1 MSGEGRAAVAGH
13 LAVLREWSPVYQR
26 WWVHPGRAG
35 DGEVPPWSDA
45 DQARHDRLAA
55 ELDPDQLG
63 AAAHRLAAE
72 AAVTLQLAEAV
83 VAAGMDTG
91 IGVTA
96 EVGAAF
102 ADRCAEMTAGLR
114 AWAAELSSLARDLRY
129 AADQVAAWWAELACL
144 LRRSDGGG
152 GRGAYRSPGSAH
164 HDIDAADRSDPNS
177 GPDRAGNWPALDGLV
192 ERHGGMI
199 SVLRAAM
206 TSVESPDS
214 GYPPGAA
221 DGWCGD
227 RGRGAGWPC
236 APGVWEGGWPPPVPA
251 AVSGPAGP
259 EPLVVD
265 RAEQDRV
272 LAVWQPLPLV
282 PRPPGLVVP
291 GVAEPGAGP
300 LLPDTEAGRVGTDTG
315 VRIAQL
321 PDAPSA
327 AAIRPHR

>member
-1 MSGEGRAAVAGH
+1 MSGEGRAAVAGY

-26 WWVHPGRAG
+26 WWVHPGRVG
-35 DGEVPPWSDA
+35 DGAAPPWSDT
-45 DQARHDRLAA
+45 DQARHDRLVA
-55 ELDPDQLG
+55 ELDPDELV

-72 AAVTLQLAEAV
+72 AAVAVQLTEAV

-91 IGVTA
+91 VGVAA
-96 EVGAAF
+96 EVGAALT
-102 ADRCAEMTAGLR
+102 DRCAEVAAELR
-114 AWAAELSSLARDLRY
+114 ARAADLSSLALDLRF
-129 AADQVAAWWAELACL
+129 AADRMAAWWAELASL

-152 GRGAYRSPGSAH
+152 GRGAYGSPGSAH
-164 HDIDAADRSDPNS
+164 RDIDAADRSDPDPE
-177 GPDRAGNWPALDGLV
+177 PDQARRWPALDGLV

-206 TSVESPDS
+206 TSAEFPDYR
-214 GYPPGAA
+214 YPPGAA

-236 APGVWEGGWPPPVPA
+236 ASGVWEAGRPPPVPD

-272 LAVWQPLPLV
+272 SAVWQPLPLV
-282 PRPPGLVVP
+282 PRPLGLAGP
-291 GVAEPGAGP
+291 GVVEAGAGP
-300 LLPDTEAGRVGTDTG
+300 LLPGTEAGRVGTDTG

-321 PDAPSA
+321 PDGLSETD
-327 AAIRPHR
+327 IRPRR